1 LGRIYGNGTSPG
13 CKEYELYLS
22 LMSVFI
28 HKKLLGG
35 GIMVLKN
42 YMEELVFDAIKNLS
56 KELSDCTCEKF
67 MFDVAAIALNDLPTK
82 YVVTEKGMLY
92 SKIETLKQ
100 QFEVDIIT
108 AVTKAIEKV
117 NKNPQH

>member
-1 LGRIYGNGTSPG
+1 
-13 CKEYELYLS
+13 
-22 LMSVFI
+22 MSVFI

-56 KELSDCTCEKF
+56 KELSVCTCEKC